1 MLSTDINII
10 ATTYSCH
17 F

>member
-1 MLSTDINII
+1 MLSTDMNII
-10 ATTYSCH
+10 ATTYSCQ

>member
-10 ATTYSCH
+10 ATTYSCQ